1 MIGDDV
7 SIIFELNNCD
17 SYKIQGRHV
26 ITESTGGK
34 IKSPVKSIIYRI
46 ERDRKS
52 SPETL
57 KCFVI
62 I

>member
-34 IKSPVKSIIYRI
+34 IKSPVKSIIYRR
-46 ERDRKS
+46 ERYRKS
-52 SPETL
+52 SPEIL
-57 KCFVI
+57 
-62 I
+62 